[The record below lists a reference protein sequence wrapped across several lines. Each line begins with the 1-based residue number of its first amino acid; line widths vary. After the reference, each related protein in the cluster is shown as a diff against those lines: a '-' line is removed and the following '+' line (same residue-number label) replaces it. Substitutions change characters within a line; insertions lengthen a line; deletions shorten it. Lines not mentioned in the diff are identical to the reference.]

1 MANFFEQF
9 HEEKEVPQEEN
20 FFSQFHTAPTLD
32 LPEPGTYSEND
43 MVESDSSFSIIE
55 NYMIDRY
62 GLQSIEGESR
72 AKIVDDYLDNRRGVA
87 GGNTVRGLS
96 EMDYLNDIEDD
107 EDKMARAH
115 AAAALYENMAGLYTK
130 ETTLGE
136 KVRGTGD
143 FIRQGILDPLNIVG
157 GLAGKFIGGGAVRL
171 GTNVAKK
178 KALQK
183 MAEKQ
188 AAGASAKVV
197 SQTGKK
203 VFVKAV
209 DEAGKAT
216 TNQVK
221 NYSAQLLS
229 SRGLKRLAQKGALA
243 EIATTTSI
251 DAVVNVGMEYLY
263 QNGLIELGVRDD
275 YDKFAMGIAAVGA
288 VGIGGIQ
295 AGKIVL
301 RGESK
306 VAAPS
311 VSVTQPEAKDLM
323 KELSESIRDYVN
335 TQVPKSGTWTKK
347 VKGGVE
353 LKDLDTDFFVDLLLG
368 HVDDEGNVV
377 LKGLAQIAQERG
389 LVYISR
395 GDGDLYSNWMA
406 DVIKQSDPKDIKTFI
421 KAFEKSTGNKLKQ
434 AKTLTIED
442 FANTFALK
450 MNASARVLNAA
461 SQGSKLNGTS
471 IKDVQIA
478 EIVDTALDLG
488 FLKGDK
494 TKAEGLSAKLPD
506 FIRNNQNRL
515 IRLLVSNPSTSALN
529 MIGWGA
535 NAGINT
541 VSDMALMT
549 VHAGRGTLAKA
560 IGMEK
565 AGEKSYKIARSLLE
579 SNYFRMRLLL
589 DPDMTHAAFESA
601 LTRNSKALQTLAST
615 LPGGIDNVTKLV
627 TDGKFTPNQKL
638 IGQKAEDAVDFIQML
653 SFVKAQDNFTKSQEF
668 VFQMDKQL
676 RLVTGKGWSEFYNWE
691 DAAKFMSTKAYTEI
705 ETKAVNRTLENIF
718 SKSYKDSGLVGEVAG
733 VIEDARNIPGIG
745 LLVPFG
751 RFFNNTVDF
760 GLQASGLAI
769 AGKAAGKYSDKAY
782 GELFTKATV
791 SWSLASL
798 MVQQEREDRKAGLGL
813 YQSSVGGEVV
823 TRQYDYPVSAFKA
836 AARMASYWA
845 DGEEPPAEVLQQVAK
860 DFTLQGLL
868 RNLDKTQQDVTGI
881 FFYMFQGDMKESWR
895 AFGKSFGGIGSQ
907 VLSSGTR
914 FVEPVNTLAGIAS
927 GQQARPIDR
936 YQGNKFYNDSTRYID
951 NILPLFLGESV
962 RGETLKQAAIGE
974 ADITSTKTLGV
985 RPIRLTDTQR
995 VMNMLGYETFKL
1007 NAASKIR
1014 MQAPEAANEY
1024 NGILFDIIEA
1034 KSSALMDSKAFR
1046 NEPLERQRLYWET
1059 EILPEAKELAK
1070 SFLYLQYSGPLDT
1083 IDLQY
1088 ELSNK
1093 YNNKKID
1100 SAVEELNFDGD
1111 IGDMTRAE
1119 LYVLKEYLS
1128 TVDQIQRL
1136 KIPAEVGAKQYGR

>member
-1 MANFFEQF
+1 
-9 HEEKEVPQEEN
+9 
-20 FFSQFHTAPTLD
+20 
-32 LPEPGTYSEND
+32 
-43 MVESDSSFSIIE
+43 
-55 NYMIDRY
+55 
-62 GLQSIEGESR
+62 
-72 AKIVDDYLDNRRGVA
+72 
-87 GGNTVRGLS
+87 
-96 EMDYLNDIEDD
+96 
-107 EDKMARAH
+107 
-115 AAAALYENMAGLYTK
+115 
-130 ETTLGE
+130 
-136 KVRGTGD
+136 
-143 FIRQGILDPLNIVG
+143 
-157 GLAGKFIGGGAVRL
+157 
-171 GTNVAKK
+171 
-178 KALQK
+178 
-183 MAEKQ
+183 
-188 AAGASAKVV
+188 
-197 SQTGKK
+197 
-203 VFVKAV
+203 
-209 DEAGKAT
+209 
-216 TNQVK
+216 
-221 NYSAQLLS
+221 
-229 SRGLKRLAQKGALA
+229 
-243 EIATTTSI
+243 
-251 DAVVNVGMEYLY
+251 
-263 QNGLIELGVRDD
+263 
-275 YDKFAMGIAAVGA
+275 
-288 VGIGGIQ
+288 
-295 AGKIVL
+295 
-301 RGESK
+301 
-306 VAAPS
+306 
-311 VSVTQPEAKDLM
+311 M

-461 SQGSKLNGTS
+461 SQGAKLNGTS
-471 IKDVQIA
+471 VKDVQIA
-478 EIVDTALDLG
+478 EMIDTALDLG
-488 FLKGDK
+488 FLKGDTK
-494 TKAEGLSAKLPD
+494 TVSEGLSAKLPD

-565 AGEKSYKIARSLLE
+565 AGEKSYKIARSLLD
-579 SNYFRMRLLL
+579 SNYFRVRLLL
-589 DPDMTHAAFESA
+589 DPDMTYAAFESA

-615 LPGGIDNVTKLV
+615 LPGGIDNVTRLI

-638 IGQKAEDAVDFIQML
+638 IGEKVEDGVNLIQTL

-668 VFQMDKQL
+668 IFQMDKQL

-705 ETKAVNRTLENIF
+705 ETKAVNKTLENIF
-718 SKSYKDSGLVGEVAG
+718 SKSYKSSGLVGEVAG
-733 VIEDARNIPGIG
+733 IIEDARNIPGIG
-745 LLVPFG
+745 LLIPFG

-769 AGKAAGKYSDKAY
+769 AGKAAGKYSDKSY

-813 YQSSVGGEVV
+813 YQSSIGGEVV

-836 AARMASYWA
+836 AARVASYWM
-845 DGEEPPAEVLQQVAK
+845 DGEEPPSELLKQVSR

-868 RNLDKTQQDVTGI
+868 RNLDRTQEDVAGI
-881 FFYMFQGDMKESWR
+881 FFYMFKLDMKESWR
-895 AFGKSFGGIGSQ
+895 AFGRSFGGLISQ
-907 VLSSGTR
+907 QAAAMTR
-914 FVEPVNTLAGIAS
+914 FVEPVNTLAGIAR
-927 GQQARPIDR
+927 GEQTRPIDR
-936 YQGNKFYNDSTRYID
+936 YQGSKFYHDSTRYLD
-951 NILPLFLGESV
+951 NIIPVFTGKPK
-962 RGETLKQAAIGE
+962 GETLKQAAIGE
-974 ADITSTKTLGV
+974 ADITSTKSLGI

-995 VMNMLGYETFKL
+995 VMNMLGYDTFSL
-1007 NAASKIR
+1007 NAARKIR

-1046 NEPLERQRLYWET
+1046 NEPLERQRLYWTT

-1093 YNNKKID
+1093 YNIKKID
-1100 SAVEELNFDGD
+1100 DAVKELNFDGD

-1136 KIPAEVGAKQYGR
+1136 KIPAEVGAKQYRK